1 MVKRAFTILASGS
14 ALGAA
19 TLLAVPAWNH
29 SLAANPASALPPYIA
44 YNSVLS
50 ESNSLSRGSERT
62 RPLRTQ
68 SGATLPIPVN
78 QVLQSGVLIVI
89 SKASQEM
96 YVFRDGR
103 LWDSSPVS
111 TGKRGK
117 ATPSG
122 IFPILQKR
130 RHHRSNLYSN
140 APMPYMQRMTWDGI
154 AIHQGK
160 LPGYPASHGCI
171 RLPGQFASAL
181 FQLTART
188 TTTVV
193 VTDHALETGAQARLL
208 AQHMPMP
215 RAGQRGHLIQGAEPQ
230 LAQLNVSA
238 MDEQLSL
245 ASRDKTGQTAWS
257 SLAQPGEAQR
267 PGAKRAIA
275 NPSGRS
281 QTIQLAAAGS
291 MMEANA
297 YWSQISNR
305 FPELKQYK
313 KQIVT
318 ATVNSKRYYR
328 LRVSGKGARASCATM
343 RQSGMDC
350 FMVS

>member
-1 MVKRAFTILASGS
+1 MLSGCA

-19 TLLAVPAWNH
+19 TMLAVPAWNG
-29 SLAANPASALPPYIA
+29 SQAANPATALGPYIA
-44 YNSVLS
+44 YNSVLTEANRLARS
-50 ESNSLSRGSERT
+50 TERT
-62 RPLRTQ
+62 RPVRTK
-68 SGATLPIPVN
+68 SGATLPIPVD
-78 QVLQSGVLIVI
+78 QVLKSGVLVVI

-96 YVFRDGR
+96 YVYRDGK

-117 ATPSG
+117 ETPSG

-140 APMPYMQRMTWDGI
+140 APMPFMQRMTWDGI

-171 RLPGQFASAL
+171 RLPRQFASAL

-193 VTDHALETGAQARLL
+193 VTDHALDNGAQARLL

-215 RAGQRGHLIQGAEPQ
+215 RAGQRGHLIQGSEPQ
-230 LAQLNVSA
+230 LAQLNMSA

-245 ASRDKTGQTAWS
+245 ASGNTTEQAAWAALTQS
-257 SLAQPGEAQR
+257 GR
-267 PGAKRAIA
+267 VKRSDATRSTPK
-275 NPSGRS
+275 PSGPS

-291 MMEANA
+291 MTEANA
-297 YWSQISNR
+297 YWSRVSNR

-328 LRVSGKGARASCATM
+328 LRVSGQGARASCASM
-343 RQSGMDC
+343 RRSGMDC
-350 FMVS
+350 FLVS

>member
-1 MVKRAFTILASGS
+1 MLSGCA
-14 ALGAA
+14 ALGAV
-19 TLLAVPAWNH
+19 TMLAVPAWNGSH
-29 SLAANPASALPPYIA
+29 AANPATALAPYIA
-44 YNSVLS
+44 YNSVLT
-50 ESNSLSRGSERT
+50 EANRFAGGAERT
-62 RPLRTQ
+62 RPVRTK

-78 QVLQSGVLIVI
+78 QVLESGVLVVI

-96 YVFRDGR
+96 FVYRDGK

-117 ATPSG
+117 ETPSG

-140 APMPYMQRMTWDGI
+140 APMPFMQRLTWDGI

-171 RLPGQFASAL
+171 RLPRQFASAL

-193 VTDHALETGAQARLL
+193 VTDHALENSAEARLL
-208 AQHMPMP
+208 AKLMPMP
-215 RAGQRGHLIQGAEPQ
+215 KPGQRGHLIQGSEPR
-230 LAQLNVSA
+230 LAQLNMSA
-238 MDEQLSL
+238 LDEQLSPDD
-245 ASRDKTGQTAWS
+245 AIARGPSKRP
-257 SLAQPGEAQR
+257 SLARQETPKA
-267 PGAKRAIA
+267 
-275 NPSGRS
+275 SGRKHV
-281 QTIQLAAAGS
+281 IQLAAAGS
-291 MMEANA
+291 VAEANA
-297 YWSQISNR
+297 YWSRVSKR
-305 FPELKQYK
+305 FPELNRYEMK
-313 KQIVT
+313 IIP

-328 LRVSGKGARASCATM
+328 VRVTGRGAKASCASM

-350 FMVS
+350 FLVS